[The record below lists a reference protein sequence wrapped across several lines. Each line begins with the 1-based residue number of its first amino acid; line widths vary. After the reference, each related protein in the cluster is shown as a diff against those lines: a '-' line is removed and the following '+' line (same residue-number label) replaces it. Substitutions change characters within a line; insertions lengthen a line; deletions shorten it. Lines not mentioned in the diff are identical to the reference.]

1 MKTRPTPEKKADPR
15 DELIRQR
22 AYEQYEKRGKQEGNE
37 ADDWLQAE
45 QEVLAAETSET
56 SGISPLTF

>member
-22 AYEQYEKRGKQEGNE
+22 AYEQYEKRGKQKVMKPMIGCRPNKRCS
-37 ADDWLQAE
+37 Q
-45 QEVLAAETSET
+45 QKPQKLAA
-56 SGISPLTF
+56 LAR